1 MIRKVFV
8 LLKLFSTFVPLKEV
22 SMKEE
27 FNIYIRKKN
36 DNLYVAYTEDNVLYA
51 TGDTIKKVV
60 DNVFETKDRF
70 VKNLKKEGD
79 LGKANEL
86 DLSLARINMSEE
98 LMVEFRKQIKITSFL
113 SGQES
118 KQTNNDID
126 FTNQW

>member
-70 VKNLKKEGD
+70 VKNLKK
-79 LGKANEL
+79 
-86 DLSLARINMSEE
+86 R
-98 LMVEFRKQIKITSFL
+98 R
-113 SGQES
+113 
-118 KQTNNDID
+118 
-126 FTNQW
+126 

>member
-1 MIRKVFV
+1 
-8 LLKLFSTFVPLKEV
+8 
-22 SMKEE
+22 MKEE

-113 SGQES
+113 SGQNLNKLIMILIS
-118 KQTNNDID
+118 QINVKLLQVRDVKQNLPIYHHS
-126 FTNQW
+126 

>member
-1 MIRKVFV
+1 
-8 LLKLFSTFVPLKEV
+8 
-22 SMKEE
+22 MKEE

-86 DLSLARINMSEE
+86 DLSLVRINMSEE